1 MLGKKYLYFI
11 TYSVKNEDSTIVKS
25 GVYKLKYLI
34 ENKETIDLVKVEIA
48 SHLTIGNKAIRKILP
63 IDNISIINFQYYEPN
78 IPIEHSE
85 TERYLYNVVI
95 DCSKV
100 FSENDFKST
109 YVKTDYNVSNF
120 EELRALKQAAFN
132 NIEKEYDL
140 TLDKKYCNILNYC
153 FISQISADDE
163 DEEDDE

>member
-11 TYSVKNEDSTIVKS
+11 TYSVKNKDDTIVKS
-25 GVYKLKYLI
+25 GIYKLKYLI
-34 ENKETIDLVKVEIA
+34 ENKETLDLVKVEIA
-48 SHLTIGNKAIRKILP
+48 SRLTIGNKAIRKILP
-63 IDNISIINFQYYEPN
+63 IDDITIISFQYYEPN

-140 TLDKKYCNILNYC
+140 TLDKNSCNLLNYC

-163 DEEDDE
+163 DDEDDE